1 MAFETVETW
10 GPLGGLGFARIV
22 GRAVGQKQG
31 ECGDLEDEVEV
42 IVLFGPGQ
50 EKVQDE
56 QICIT
61 FKLIV

>member
-1 MAFETVETW
+1 MAFETAGTW
-10 GPLGGLGFARIV
+10 LLLGGLCFAKIV

-56 QICIT
+56 
-61 FKLIV
+61 